1 VHTRRV
7 LTVQI
12 AQVGTLVAMAGRI
25 HNCGA
30 RLLRIL
36 GVLTVVAGVFAMHGL
51 TSDHDAAM
59 AAPTATTPSAPAA
72 AHLGSTAARIASTA
86 AHVAPVA
93 VHIAPV
99 KVQVARGAVRVDPSD
114 EMAGMA
120 GACVAVLTGL
130 VLLLALMLGLRSL
143 LVWRA
148 VEVPVYVLDR
158 GLGERSPPAPV
169 LSSLGVLRI

>member
-1 VHTRRV
+1 MHTRRV
-7 LTVQI
+7 LTVHL
-12 AQVGTLVAMAGRI
+12 AQLGTLVAMAG
-25 HNCGA
+25 HLPDCGA
-30 RLLRIL
+30 RLLRFL

-51 TSDHDAAM
+51 TSNHDAAM
-59 AAPTATTPSAPAA
+59 
-72 AHLGSTAARIASTA
+72 
-86 AHVAPVA
+86 A

-99 KVQVARGAVRVDPSD
+99 APADVHVTPAE
-114 EMAGMA
+114 EMAGMG

-148 VEVPVYVLDR
+148 VEVPAYAPGRVR
-158 GLGERSPPAPV
+158 SERSPPGPV